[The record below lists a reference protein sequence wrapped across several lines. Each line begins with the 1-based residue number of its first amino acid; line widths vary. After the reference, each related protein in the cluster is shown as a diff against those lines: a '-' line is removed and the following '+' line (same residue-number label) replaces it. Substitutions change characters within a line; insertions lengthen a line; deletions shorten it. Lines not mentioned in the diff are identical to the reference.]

1 MAKMNPVRSLH
12 TEKDKRTNHAG
23 VFSAKASHGVKKV
36 AILGSTG
43 SIGRNTLEIV
53 RRHPDRF
60 QITAL
65 AAGRNKNLFKR
76 QVEEFKPRAISLSE
90 KKDRDEL
97 RGGLSYTPKSYW
109 GEDGLIEIAAYRDAD
124 LVVSALVGACGLA
137 PTLAAI
143 KARKNIALANKEVLV
158 MAGRLVMEEV
168 KKNNVNLLPI
178 DSEHSAIFQSL
189 VGHRREDIK
198 KLILTAS
205 GGPFLKTPLKRLSDI
220 TPEQALNH
228 PKWKMGKKV
237 TIDSATLMNKGLEV
251 IEAMWLF
258 DMPPEKIAV
267 HIHPQSIVHSMVE
280 YIDGSIVAQLGP
292 TDMKGPISYA
302 LSYPDKRVDCGVA
315 PLNLCKMDNLTFT
328 EPDTKRFPAL
338 RLAYEAMEAG
348 GFMPAVLNAADEVAV
363 EAFLQGQIKFTDIT
377 KVVKATMEKY
387 KNDCRGGAPV
397 PECFYRGCPLPRG
410 DHKGLPYMEEILEAD
425 RFAREL
431 AKEIVKKVIKKELQ

>member
-1 MAKMNPVRSLH
+1 MRQLMQRLPSQH
-12 TEKDKRTNHAG
+12 
-23 VFSAKASHGVKKV
+23 HGK
-36 AILGSTG
+36 
-43 SIGRNTLEIV
+43 
-53 RRHPDRF
+53 
-60 QITAL
+60 Q
-65 AAGRNKNLFKR
+65 
-76 QVEEFKPRAISLSE
+76 QSLSGH
-90 KKDRDEL
+90 L
-97 RGGLSYTPKSYW
+97 HP

-267 HIHPQSIVHSMVE
+267 HIHPQSVIHSMVE
-280 YIDGSIVAQLGP
+280 YVDGSIVAQLGP
-292 TDMKGPISYA
+292 TDMRGPISYA
-302 LSYPDKRVDCGVA
+302 LSYPDKRVNCGLA
-315 PLNLCKMDNLTFT
+315 PLDLCKMEKLTFI

-338 RLAYEAMEAG
+338 RLAYEAIKAG
-348 GFMPAVLNAADEVAV
+348 GVMPVVLNAADEIAV
-363 EAFLQGQIKFTDIT
+363 DAFLQKEIRFTDIT
-377 KVVKATMEKY
+377 GIVETAM
-387 KNDCRGGAPV
+387 DCVGA
-397 PECFYRGCPLPRG
+397 FKSQSDRDLNA
-410 DHKGLPYMEEILEAD
+410 ILEAD
-425 RFAREL
+425 REARER
-431 AKEIVKKVIKKELQ
+431 AREIVKKVRSRH

>member
-1 MAKMNPVRSLH
+1 MAKINPVRSLH
-12 TEKDKRTNHAG
+12 PEKDKRNKHAG

-76 QVEEFKPRAISLSE
+76 QVEEFKPRAISLSD
-90 KKDRDEL
+90 KKDIDEL
-97 RGGLSYTPKSYW
+97 KGGLSYTPKSYW
-109 GEDGLIEIAAYRDAD
+109 GEEGLIEIAAYRDAD

-137 PTLAAI
+137 PTLSAI
-143 KARKNIALANKEVLV
+143 KAGRDIALANKEVLV

-198 KLILTAS
+198 RLILTAS

-220 TPEQALNH
+220 KPEQALNH

-258 DMPPEKIAV
+258 DMPPEKISV

-302 LSYPDKRVDCGVA
+302 LSYPDERLDCGIGS
-315 PLNLCKMDNLTFT
+315 LDLCKMDKLTFL
-328 EPDTKRFPAL
+328 EPDEKRFPAL

-363 EAFLQGQIKFTDIT
+363 EAFLQGQIKFTDII
-377 KVVKATMEKY
+377 KVVKATMEGFEKGQRA
-387 KNDCRGGAPV
+387 RGKGQ
-397 PECFYRGCPLPRG
+397 GCPG
-410 DHKGLPYMEEILEAD
+410 MGTILEAD

-431 AKEIVKKVIKKELQ
+431 AKEIVKKVIKKGIQ